1 MIILI
6 ITSTK
11 FILSQSDFSV
21 TVEGQTEAGR
31 WTKELTQEQT
41 HTIPSLISQG
51 GITGIHTNRE

>member
-21 TVEGQTEAGR
+21 TVKGQTETER
-31 WTKELTQEQT
+31 WTKELIQGET

-51 GITGIHTNRE
+51 GITGININRE

>member
-11 FILSQSDFSV
+11 FALSQSDFSV
-21 TVEGQTEAGR
+21 TAKGQIEAER
-31 WTKELTQEQT
+31 WTKELTQGET